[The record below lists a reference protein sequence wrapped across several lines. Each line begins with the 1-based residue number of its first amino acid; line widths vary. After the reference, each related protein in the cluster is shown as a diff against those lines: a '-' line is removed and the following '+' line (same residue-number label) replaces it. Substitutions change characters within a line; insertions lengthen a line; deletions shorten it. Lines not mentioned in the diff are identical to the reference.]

1 MNKRLHFIHSFIQ
14 NQGFGFVILY
24 LKSKLGNITSLRIQ
38 TFEIMNKT
46 MFCLSVFSFAN
57 PNVKKS

>member
-1 MNKRLHFIHSFIQ
+1 M
-14 NQGFGFVILY
+14 ILY
-24 LKSKLGNITSLRIQ
+24 SESKLDNIESLQIQ
-38 TFEIMNKT
+38 TFGIINKT